1 MKDTVNIQ
9 ASPRRSK
16 MLLLL
21 SIVLMSVIWLALAA
35 FLTLMVLE
43 TLAMWVF
50 WNIPLL
56 AIIGFLLA
64 FVVWLIPLQ
73 VIRYIRQLRASP

>member
-9 ASPRRSK
+9 ASPRRGK

>member
-1 MKDTVNIQ
+1 
-9 ASPRRSK
+9 

-73 VIRYIRQLRASP
+73 VIRYIRELRASP